1 MKRCG
6 MPNVSASPKYNKARE
21 KAFEAELAHL
31 AAINHCAYIK
41 IPDPLVTAMK
51 IQDRK
56 NFMMTECKRPFDA
69 ILVTPNG
76 NYCIE
81 CKYNYT
87 PLAEHQ
93 KENLAR
99 INEINDSAW
108 VLRKL
113 EKFDDTGYKRIWV
126 KYRKEKA
133 GEVILETEDP
143 QALIKSFL
151 TKT

>member
-1 MKRCG
+1 VAQAK
-6 MPNVSASPKYNKARE
+6 KHNKARE

-31 AAINHCAYIK
+31 AAIMRCAYIK
-41 IPDPLVTAMK
+41 IPDPLVTATK
-51 IQDRK
+51 IKDRK

-93 KENLAR
+93 KANLAR

-108 VLRKL
+108 VLRKI
-113 EKFDDTGYKRIWV
+113 EKYDNTGYKRIWV

-133 GEVILETEDP
+133 GEVILETDDP
-143 QALIKSFL
+143 MALIKSFI